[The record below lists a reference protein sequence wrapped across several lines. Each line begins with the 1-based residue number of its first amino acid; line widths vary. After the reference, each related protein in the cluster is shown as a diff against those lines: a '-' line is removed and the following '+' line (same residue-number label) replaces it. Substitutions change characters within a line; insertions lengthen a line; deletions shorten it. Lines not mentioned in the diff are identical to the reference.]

1 MPGDF
6 CRKTRVMAFFLLAKT
21 VTMVRADLRPA
32 QGLTLFRNHR
42 LFPFALAMVLAFQ
55 PLVAAYGAAPAL
67 AQEAVSV
74 RDDVVESVSAQIADA
89 EKQLGAVEG
98 LVEERKNDDAALVD
112 IKVKADE
119 LIRQLLKI
127 SVELRPRF
135 NDVKTRLAQL
145 GEKPAEGEP
154 EEAPAVTEERN
165 RLNAARLE
173 INTLT
178 GRAEDLSIRASN
190 LSDTITDLRRQLFTE
205 RLFEHTEISGD
216 VIDDAINVFSAELSD
231 FNRTVSSWFS
241 FIWKFKRVPL
251 GTAVML
257 SLAMALVLLAAEY
270 RLFGSLIRRD
280 PAESNPAY
288 MSRFSVA
295 FWSTILPALA
305 LGAFLVASFFF
316 LDTFNVLRP
325 DIAPIAAA
333 LFGFAGLVF
342 FVAML
347 ARAVLAPKAPSWRLV
362 RLSNKGARDL
372 NFAVLSMAVVNGSD
386 YVLGAVS
393 ETLSSPVVLTVM
405 KSFISSVVV
414 GLIVFVVSFLR
425 PVLSES
431 GDPVERGRPW
441 PKMVAVLFRVIGIG
455 LILLSAIGYVGLSRF
470 LATQIVLTGAVV
482 ATMYIGI
489 LSGKAISAPNQF
501 GETRVGKFLQR
512 RFNLK
517 PVGLDQAGI
526 AAGLAIYVFAL
537 SIGIPLILISWGFQ
551 PRDLEIWLINI
562 FTEINI
568 GTIRISIFGILGGIL
583 LFSLGLVATRWL
595 QKWLDGN
602 VMARS
607 QVDAGVRNS
616 VKTGV
621 GYLGT
626 GIAGLI
632 GISAAGIDLSS
643 LALVAGALSL
653 GIGFG
658 LQNIVSNFVSGLI
671 LLVERPFKVGDWVA
685 TGTTEGFVRRISVR
699 ATEIETF
706 QRQSII
712 VPNSELINAPVG
724 NWTHRNKLGRIEI
737 PVSVS
742 YESDPRQVMD
752 LLMEIALA
760 HPGLLR
766 NPEPV
771 VLFNGFGASSLD
783 FELRGF
789 IGDVLGALPIRNELR
804 VTILERFRSKG
815 ILMPYPHQ
823 EVHLHL
829 DEHARRLFGG
839 RASVRKQET
848 RTDLRDPPDD
858 DKILP

>member
-1 MPGDF
+1 
-6 CRKTRVMAFFLLAKT
+6 MAFFLLAKT
-21 VTMVRADLRPA
+21 VTMVRADLPVF
-32 QGLTLFRNHR
+32 QGPTLISIRR
-42 LFPFALAMVLAFQ
+42 LFPFALSMVLAFQ
-55 PLVAAYGAAPAL
+55 PLVADFSVLSAK
-67 AQEAVSV
+67 AQEAVPA
-74 RDDVVESVSAQIADA
+74 RDDVVERVSAQIADA
-89 EKQLGAVEG
+89 EKQLGVVEG
-98 LVEERKNDDAALVD
+98 QVEQRKNDDAALVD

-135 NDVKTRLAQL
+135 NDVKARLAQL
-145 GEKPAEGEP
+145 GEKPAEGES

-165 RLNAARLE
+165 RLNATRLE

-190 LSDTITDLRRQLFTE
+190 LSDSITDLRRQLFTE

-280 PAESNPAY
+280 PTESDPAY

-305 LGAFLVASFFF
+305 LGAFLVGSFFF

-342 FVAML
+342 FVSML
-347 ARAVLAPKAPSWRLV
+347 ARAVLAPTAPSWRLV
-362 RLSNKGARDL
+362 RLSNRGARDL
-372 NFAVLSMAVVNGSD
+372 NFAVLSMAVVNGFD

-405 KSFISSVVV
+405 KSFISSVIV

-431 GDPVERGRPW
+431 GDPMERGRPW
-441 PKMVAVLFRVIGIG
+441 PKTIAVLFRLIGFG

-501 GETRVGKFLQR
+501 GETRVGRFLQR

-607 QVDAGVRNS
+607 HVDAGVRNS

-742 YESDPRQVMD
+742 YDSDPRQVMD

-771 VLFNGFGASSLD
+771 VMFNGFGASSLD

-829 DEHARRLFGG
+829 DEKDRGMFTGRTDARRPAP
-839 RASVRKQET
+839 RA
-848 RTDLRDPPDD
+848 DLRDAPDD

>member
-1 MPGDF
+1 MP
-6 CRKTRVMAFFLLAKT
+6 VQLIPAFFLLAKT
-21 VTMVRADLRPA
+21 VTMVRAESTSA
-32 QGLTLFRNHR
+32 QGPNLSRIHR
-42 LFPFALAMVLAFQ
+42 LFPVVIAMVLALQ
-55 PLVAAYGAAPAL
+55 PLVGAPGLTPAAAQGSAPA
-67 AQEAVSV
+67 S
-74 RDDVVESVSAQIADA
+74 DKIVERTLERISEA
-89 EKQLGAVEG
+89 EKQIETLQSQVEAH
-98 LVEERKNDDAALVD
+98 NSDDAALAD
-112 IKVKADE
+112 IKIKSDE
-119 LIRQLLKI
+119 IIRQLLKI

-135 NDVKTRLAQL
+135 NDVKARLAQL

-154 EEAPAVTEERN
+154 EEALAVTEERI
-165 RLNAARLE
+165 RLNATRLA

-190 LSDTITDLRRQLFTE
+190 LSDSITDRRRELFTE

-216 VIDDAINVFSAELSD
+216 VVDDALNAFSAEFND
-231 FNRTVSSWFS
+231 FQRTVSSWFS
-241 FIWKFKRVPL
+241 FIWKYKRVPL
-251 GTAVML
+251 GTAVTL
-257 SLAMALVLLAAEY
+257 SLAMALVLLAGEY

-280 PAESNPAY
+280 PAESKPAY

-305 LGAFLVASFFF
+305 LAAFLVSSFFF

-362 RLSNKGARDL
+362 RLSDKGARDL

-386 YVLGAVS
+386 YVLGAIS

-405 KSFISSVVV
+405 KSFLSSVVV

-425 PVLSES
+425 PMVGES
-431 GDPVERGRPW
+431 GDPSERGRAW
-441 PKMVAVLFRVIGIG
+441 PKAVALPLRIIGIG

-470 LATQIVLTGAVV
+470 LATQMVLTGAVV

-501 GETRVGKFLQR
+501 GETRVGRYLQQ
-512 RFNLK
+512 RFALK

-526 AAGLAIYVFAL
+526 VAGLLIYVFAL
-537 SIGIPLILISWGFQ
+537 SIGLPLILISWGFQ
-551 PRDLEIWLINI
+551 PRDLQIWLVNI

-568 GTIRISIFGILGGIL
+568 GSIRISIFGILGGVL
-583 LFSLGLVATRWL
+583 LFALGLVATRWL

-616 VKTGV
+616 IKTGV

-626 GIAGLI
+626 GLAGLI

-671 LLVERPFKVGDWVA
+671 LLAERPFKVGDWVA

-742 YESDPRQVMD
+742 YDADPRRVMD
-752 LLMEIALA
+752 LLMEIALS

-789 IGDVLGALPIRNELR
+789 IGDVLGGLPIKNEIR
-804 VTILERFRSKG
+804 VTILERFRAEK
-815 ILMPYPHQ
+815 IQMPYPHQ

-829 DEHARRLFGG
+829 DEEDRRIFAGRGKGRPGG
-839 RASVRKQET
+839 PG
-848 RTDLRDPPDD
+848 DLREPPDD

>member
-1 MPGDF
+1 MS
-6 CRKTRVMAFFLLAKT
+6 RI
-21 VTMVRADLRPA
+21 
-32 QGLTLFRNHR
+32 HR
-42 LFPFALAMVLAFQ
+42 LSLVVIAIVLALQ
-55 PLVAAYGAAPAL
+55 PLGGADGVTPAVAQEIAPA
-67 AQEAVSV
+67 
-74 RDDVVESVSAQIADA
+74 RDKIVGHALEQISEA
-89 EKQLGAVEG
+89 EKQIEALQSQVEAH
-98 LVEERKNDDAALVD
+98 KSDDAALVD

-119 LIRQLLKI
+119 IIRQLLRI

-135 NDVKTRLAQL
+135 NDVKARLAQL

-154 EEAPAVTEERN
+154 AEAPAVTEERT

-190 LSDTITDLRRQLFTE
+190 LSDSITDLRRELFTD

-216 VIDDAINVFSAELSD
+216 VVDDALNAFSAEFND
-231 FNRTVSSWFS
+231 FQRTVSSWFS
-241 FIWKFKRVPL
+241 FIWKYKRVPL
-251 GTAVML
+251 GTAVTL
-257 SLAMALVLLAAEY
+257 SLAMALVLLAGEY

-280 PAESNPAY
+280 PTVSKPAY

-305 LGAFLVASFFF
+305 LVAFLVSSFFF

-362 RLSNKGARDL
+362 RLSDKGARDL

-386 YVLGAVS
+386 YVLGAIS

-405 KSFISSVVV
+405 KSFLSSVVV
-414 GLIVFVVSFLR
+414 GLIVVVVSFLR
-425 PVLSES
+425 PMVAQS
-431 GDPVERGRPW
+431 GDPSERGRAW
-441 PKMVAVLFRVIGIG
+441 PKAVALPLRIIGIG

-470 LATQIVLTGAVV
+470 LATQMVLTGAVV

-501 GETRVGKFLQR
+501 GETRVGRYLQQ
-512 RFNLK
+512 RFALK

-526 AAGLAIYVFAL
+526 AAGLLIYVFAL
-537 SIGIPLILISWGFQ
+537 SIGLPLILISWGFQ
-551 PRDLEIWLINI
+551 PRDLQIWLVNI

-568 GTIRISIFGILGGIL
+568 GSIRISIFGILGGVL
-583 LFSLGLVATRWL
+583 LFALGLVATRWL

-616 VKTGV
+616 IKTGV

-626 GIAGLI
+626 GLAGLI

-671 LLVERPFKVGDWVA
+671 LLAERPFKVGDWVA

-742 YESDPRQVMD
+742 YEADPRRVMD

-771 VLFNGFGASSLD
+771 VMFNGFGASSLD

-789 IGDVLGALPIRNELR
+789 IGDVLGGLPIKNELR
-804 VTILERFRSKG
+804 VTILERFRAEK
-815 ILMPYPHQ
+815 IQMPYPHQ

-829 DEHARRLFGG
+829 DEADRRIFAG
-839 RASVRKQET
+839 RGKGRPGEAG
-848 RTDLRDPPDD
+848 DLREPPDD

>member
-1 MPGDF
+1 
-6 CRKTRVMAFFLLAKT
+6 MAFFLLAKT
-21 VTMVRADLRPA
+21 ATMVRADLRPL
-32 QGLTLFRNHR
+32 QGPTLFRNRR
-42 LFPFALAMVLAFQ
+42 LFPFALVMVLAFQ
-55 PLVAAYGAAPAL
+55 PLVAACCALPAF
-67 AQEAVSV
+67 AQEVVPA
-74 RDDVVESVSAQIADA
+74 RDDVVESVSAQIAEA
-89 EKQLGAVEG
+89 EKALGVVEG
-98 LVEERKNDDAALVD
+98 QVEERKNDDAALVD

-135 NDVKTRLAQL
+135 NDVKARLAQL

-165 RLNAARLE
+165 RLNATRLE

-216 VIDDAINVFSAELSD
+216 VLDDAINVFSSELSD

-280 PAESNPAY
+280 PAESNPSY

-316 LDTFNVLRP
+316 LDTFNLLRP

-405 KSFISSVVV
+405 KSFISSVIV
-414 GLIVFVVSFLR
+414 GLIVFIVSFLR
-425 PVLSES
+425 PVLSDS
-431 GDPVERGRPW
+431 GDPAERGRPW
-441 PKMVAVLFRVIGIG
+441 PKTIAISFRVIGIG

-501 GETRVGKFLQR
+501 GETRVGRFLQR

-526 AAGLAIYVFAL
+526 VAGLAIYVFAL

-742 YESDPRQVMD
+742 YDSDPRQVMD

-829 DEHARRLFGG
+829 DEKDRRLFSG
-839 RASVRKQET
+839 RTDARKPGP

>member
-1 MPGDF
+1 MS
-6 CRKTRVMAFFLLAKT
+6 RI
-21 VTMVRADLRPA
+21 
-32 QGLTLFRNHR
+32 HR
-42 LFPFALAMVLAFQ
+42 LSLIVIAMVLALQ
-55 PLVAAYGAAPAL
+55 SLGGADGVTPAVAQEIAPA
-67 AQEAVSV
+67 
-74 RDDVVESVSAQIADA
+74 RDKIVGHALEQISEA
-89 EKQLGAVEG
+89 EKQIEALQSQVEAN
-98 LVEERKNDDAALVD
+98 KSDDAALVD

-119 LIRQLLKI
+119 IIRQLLKI

-135 NDVKTRLAQL
+135 NDVKARLAQL

-154 EEAPAVTEERN
+154 AEAPAVTEERT

-190 LSDTITDLRRQLFTE
+190 LSDSITDLRRELFTD

-216 VIDDAINVFSAELSD
+216 VVDDALNAFSAEFND
-231 FNRTVSSWFS
+231 FQRTVSSWFS
-241 FIWKFKRVPL
+241 FIWKYKRVPL
-251 GTAVML
+251 GTAVTL
-257 SLAMALVLLAAEY
+257 SLAMALVLLAGEY

-280 PAESNPAY
+280 PTVSKPAY

-305 LGAFLVASFFF
+305 LAAFLVSSFFF

-362 RLSNKGARDL
+362 RLSDKGARDL

-386 YVLGAVS
+386 YVLGAIS

-405 KSFISSVVV
+405 KSFLSSVVV
-414 GLIVFVVSFLR
+414 GLIVVVVSFLR
-425 PVLSES
+425 PMVAQS
-431 GDPVERGRPW
+431 GDPSERGRAW
-441 PKMVAVLFRVIGIG
+441 PKAVALPLRIIGIG

-470 LATQIVLTGAVV
+470 LATQMVLTGAVV

-501 GETRVGKFLQR
+501 GETRVGRYLQQ
-512 RFNLK
+512 RFALK

-526 AAGLAIYVFAL
+526 AAGLLIYVFAL
-537 SIGIPLILISWGFQ
+537 SIGLPLILISWGFQ
-551 PRDLEIWLINI
+551 PRDLQIWLVNI

-568 GTIRISIFGILGGIL
+568 GSIRISIFGILGGVL
-583 LFSLGLVATRWL
+583 LFALGLVATRWL

-616 VKTGV
+616 IKTGV

-626 GIAGLI
+626 GLAGLI

-671 LLVERPFKVGDWVA
+671 LLAERPFKVGDWVA

-742 YESDPRQVMD
+742 YEADPRRVMD

-771 VLFNGFGASSLD
+771 VMFNGFGASSLD

-789 IGDVLGALPIRNELR
+789 IGDVLGGLPIKNELR
-804 VTILERFRSKG
+804 VTILERFRAEK
-815 ILMPYPHQ
+815 IQMPYPHQ

-829 DEHARRLFGG
+829 DEADRRIFAG
-839 RASVRKQET
+839 RGKGRPGET
-848 RTDLRDPPDD
+848 GDLREPPDD

>member
-1 MPGDF
+1 LS
-6 CRKTRVMAFFLLAKT
+6 RI
-21 VTMVRADLRPA
+21 
-32 QGLTLFRNHR
+32 HR
-42 LFPFALAMVLAFQ
+42 LSLIVIAMVLALQ
-55 PLVAAYGAAPAL
+55 PLGGADGVTPAVAQEIAPA
-67 AQEAVSV
+67 
-74 RDDVVESVSAQIADA
+74 RDKIVGHALEQISEA
-89 EKQLGAVEG
+89 EKQIEALQSQVEAN
-98 LVEERKNDDAALVD
+98 KSDDAALVD

-119 LIRQLLKI
+119 IIRQLLKI

-135 NDVKTRLAQL
+135 NDVKARLAQL

-154 EEAPAVTEERN
+154 AEAPAVTEERT

-190 LSDTITDLRRQLFTE
+190 LSDSITDLRRELFTD

-216 VIDDAINVFSAELSD
+216 VVDDALNAFSAEFND
-231 FNRTVSSWFS
+231 FQRTVSSWFS
-241 FIWKFKRVPL
+241 FIWKYKRVPL
-251 GTAVML
+251 GTAVTL
-257 SLAMALVLLAAEY
+257 SLAMALVLLAGEY

-280 PAESNPAY
+280 PTVSKPAY

-305 LGAFLVASFFF
+305 LAAFLVSSFFF

-362 RLSNKGARDL
+362 RLSDKGARDL

-386 YVLGAVS
+386 YVLGAIS

-405 KSFISSVVV
+405 KSFLSSVVV
-414 GLIVFVVSFLR
+414 GLIVVVVSFLR
-425 PVLSES
+425 PMVAQS
-431 GDPVERGRPW
+431 GDPSERGRAW
-441 PKMVAVLFRVIGIG
+441 PKAVALPLRIIGIG

-470 LATQIVLTGAVV
+470 LATQMVLTGAVV

-501 GETRVGKFLQR
+501 GETRVGRYLQQ
-512 RFNLK
+512 RFALK

-526 AAGLAIYVFAL
+526 AAGLLIYVFAL
-537 SIGIPLILISWGFQ
+537 SIGLPLILISWGFQ
-551 PRDLEIWLINI
+551 PRDLQIWLVNI

-568 GTIRISIFGILGGIL
+568 GSIRISIFGILGGVL
-583 LFSLGLVATRWL
+583 LFALGLVATRWL

-616 VKTGV
+616 IKTGV

-626 GIAGLI
+626 GLAGLI

-671 LLVERPFKVGDWVA
+671 LLAERPFKVGDWVA

-742 YESDPRQVMD
+742 YEADPRRVMD

-771 VLFNGFGASSLD
+771 VMFNGFGASSLD

-789 IGDVLGALPIRNELR
+789 IGDVLGGLPIKNELR
-804 VTILERFRSKG
+804 VTILERFRAEK
-815 ILMPYPHQ
+815 IQMPYPHQ

-829 DEHARRLFGG
+829 DEADRRIFAG
-839 RASVRKQET
+839 RGKGRPGET
-848 RTDLRDPPDD
+848 GDLREPPDD

>member
-1 MPGDF
+1 MS
-6 CRKTRVMAFFLLAKT
+6 RI
-21 VTMVRADLRPA
+21 
-32 QGLTLFRNHR
+32 HR
-42 LFPFALAMVLAFQ
+42 LYLVVIAMVLALQ
-55 PLVAAYGAAPAL
+55 PLGGADGVTPAVAQESAPA
-67 AQEAVSV
+67 
-74 RDDVVESVSAQIADA
+74 RDKIVGHALEQISEA
-89 EKQLGAVEG
+89 EKQIEALQSQVEAH
-98 LVEERKNDDAALVD
+98 KSDDAALVD

-119 LIRQLLKI
+119 IIRQLLKI

-135 NDVKTRLAQL
+135 NDVKARLAQL

-154 EEAPAVTEERN
+154 AEAPAVTEERT

-190 LSDTITDLRRQLFTE
+190 LSDSITDLRRELFTD

-216 VIDDAINVFSAELSD
+216 VVDDALNAFSAEFND
-231 FNRTVSSWFS
+231 FQRTVSSWFS
-241 FIWKFKRVPL
+241 FIWKYKRVPL
-251 GTAVML
+251 GTAVTL
-257 SLAMALVLLAAEY
+257 SLAMALVLLAGEY

-280 PAESNPAY
+280 PTVSKPAY

-305 LGAFLVASFFF
+305 LAAFLVSSFFF

-362 RLSNKGARDL
+362 RLSDKGARDL

-386 YVLGAVS
+386 YVLGAIS

-405 KSFISSVVV
+405 KSFLSSVVV
-414 GLIVFVVSFLR
+414 GLIVLVVSFLR
-425 PVLSES
+425 PMVAPS
-431 GDPVERGRPW
+431 GDPSERGRAW
-441 PKMVAVLFRVIGIG
+441 PKAVALPLRIIGIG

-470 LATQIVLTGAVV
+470 LATQMVLTGAVV

-501 GETRVGKFLQR
+501 GETRVGRYLQQ
-512 RFNLK
+512 RFALK

-526 AAGLAIYVFAL
+526 AAGLLIYVFAL
-537 SIGIPLILISWGFQ
+537 SIGLPLILISWGFQ
-551 PRDLEIWLINI
+551 PRDLQIWLVNI

-568 GTIRISIFGILGGIL
+568 GSIRISIFGILGGVL
-583 LFSLGLVATRWL
+583 LFALGLVATRWL

-616 VKTGV
+616 IKTGV

-626 GIAGLI
+626 GLAGLI

-671 LLVERPFKVGDWVA
+671 LLAERPFKVGDWVA

-742 YESDPRQVMD
+742 YEADPRRVME

-771 VLFNGFGASSLD
+771 VMFNGFGASSLD

-789 IGDVLGALPIRNELR
+789 IGDVLGGLPIKNELR
-804 VTILERFRSKG
+804 VTILERFRAEK
-815 ILMPYPHQ
+815 IQMPYPHQ

-829 DEHARRLFGG
+829 DEADRRIFAGRGKG
-839 RASVRKQET
+839 RAGEAG
-848 RTDLRDPPDD
+848 DLREPPDD

>member
-1 MPGDF
+1 MS
-6 CRKTRVMAFFLLAKT
+6 RI
-21 VTMVRADLRPA
+21 
-32 QGLTLFRNHR
+32 HR
-42 LFPFALAMVLAFQ
+42 LSLIVIAMVLALQ
-55 PLVAAYGAAPAL
+55 PLGGADGVTPAVAQEIAPA
-67 AQEAVSV
+67 
-74 RDDVVESVSAQIADA
+74 RDKIVGHALEQISEA
-89 EKQLGAVEG
+89 EKQIEALQSQVEAN
-98 LVEERKNDDAALVD
+98 KSDDAALVD
-112 IKVKADE
+112 IKVNADE
-119 LIRQLLKI
+119 IIRQLLKI

-135 NDVKTRLAQL
+135 NDVKARLAQL

-154 EEAPAVTEERN
+154 AEAPAVTEERT

-190 LSDTITDLRRQLFTE
+190 LSDSITDLRRELFTD

-216 VIDDAINVFSAELSD
+216 VVDDALNAFSAEFND
-231 FNRTVSSWFS
+231 FQRTVSSWFS
-241 FIWKFKRVPL
+241 FIWKYKRVPL
-251 GTAVML
+251 GTAVTL
-257 SLAMALVLLAAEY
+257 SLAMALVLLAGEY

-280 PAESNPAY
+280 PTVSKPAY

-305 LGAFLVASFFF
+305 LAAFLVSSFFF

-362 RLSNKGARDL
+362 RLSDKGARDL

-386 YVLGAVS
+386 YVLGAIS

-405 KSFISSVVV
+405 KSFLSSVVV
-414 GLIVFVVSFLR
+414 GLIVVVVSFLR
-425 PVLSES
+425 PMVAQS
-431 GDPVERGRPW
+431 GDPSERGRAW
-441 PKMVAVLFRVIGIG
+441 PKAVALPLRIIGIG

-470 LATQIVLTGAVV
+470 LATQMVLTGAVV

-501 GETRVGKFLQR
+501 GETRVGRYLQQ
-512 RFNLK
+512 RFALK

-526 AAGLAIYVFAL
+526 AAGLLIYVFAL
-537 SIGIPLILISWGFQ
+537 SIGLPLILISWGFQ
-551 PRDLEIWLINI
+551 PRDLQIWLVNI

-568 GTIRISIFGILGGIL
+568 GSIRISIFGILGGVL
-583 LFSLGLVATRWL
+583 LFALGLVATRWL

-616 VKTGV
+616 IKTGV

-626 GIAGLI
+626 GLAGLI

-671 LLVERPFKVGDWVA
+671 LLAERPFKVGDWVA

-742 YESDPRQVMD
+742 YEADPRRVMD

-771 VLFNGFGASSLD
+771 VMFNGFGASSLD

-789 IGDVLGALPIRNELR
+789 IGDVLGGLPIKNELR
-804 VTILERFRSKG
+804 VTILERFRAEK
-815 ILMPYPHQ
+815 IQMPYPHQ

-829 DEHARRLFGG
+829 DEADRRIFAG
-839 RASVRKQET
+839 RGKGRPGET
-848 RTDLRDPPDD
+848 GDLREPPDD

>member
-1 MPGDF
+1 MS
-6 CRKTRVMAFFLLAKT
+6 RI
-21 VTMVRADLRPA
+21 
-32 QGLTLFRNHR
+32 HR
-42 LFPFALAMVLAFQ
+42 LSLVVLAIVLALQ
-55 PLVAAYGAAPAL
+55 PLGGAYGVTPAVAQESAPA
-67 AQEAVSV
+67 
-74 RDDVVESVSAQIADA
+74 RDKIVEHALEQISEA
-89 EKQLGAVEG
+89 EKQLEALQSQVEAH
-98 LVEERKNDDAALVD
+98 RSDDAALID

-119 LIRQLLKI
+119 IIRQLLKI

-135 NDVKTRLAQL
+135 NDVKARLAQL

-154 EEAPAVTEERN
+154 AEAPAVTEERT
-165 RLNAARLE
+165 RLNAVRLE

-190 LSDTITDLRRQLFTE
+190 LSDDITDLRRELFTD

-216 VIDDAINVFSAELSD
+216 VVDDALNAFSTEFND
-231 FNRTVSSWFS
+231 FQRTVSSWFS
-241 FIWKFKRVPL
+241 FIWKYKRVPL
-251 GTAVML
+251 GTAVTL
-257 SLAMALVLLAAEY
+257 SLAMALVLLAGEY

-280 PAESNPAY
+280 PTVSKPAY

-305 LGAFLVASFFF
+305 LAAFLVSSFFF

-362 RLSNKGARDL
+362 RLSDKGARDL

-386 YVLGAVS
+386 YVLGAIS

-405 KSFISSVVV
+405 KSFLSSVVV
-414 GLIVFVVSFLR
+414 GLIVLVVSFLR
-425 PVLSES
+425 PMVAQS
-431 GDPVERGRPW
+431 GDPAERGRAW
-441 PKMVAVLFRVIGIG
+441 PKAVALPLRIIGIG

-501 GETRVGKFLQR
+501 GETRVGRYLQQ
-512 RFNLK
+512 RFALK

-526 AAGLAIYVFAL
+526 AAGLLIYVFAL
-537 SIGIPLILISWGFQ
+537 SIGLPLILISWGFQ
-551 PRDLEIWLINI
+551 PRDLQIWLVNI

-568 GTIRISIFGILGGIL
+568 GSIRISIFGILGGVL
-583 LFSLGLVATRWL
+583 LFALGLVATRWL

-616 VKTGV
+616 IKTGV

-626 GIAGLI
+626 GLAGLI

-671 LLVERPFKVGDWVA
+671 LLAERPFKVGDWVA

-742 YESDPRQVMD
+742 YEADPRRVME

-771 VLFNGFGASSLD
+771 VMFNGFGASSLD

-789 IGDVLGALPIRNELR
+789 IGDVLGGLPIKNELR
-804 VTILERFRSKG
+804 VTILERFRAEG
-815 ILMPYPHQ
+815 IQMPYPHQ

-829 DEHARRLFGG
+829 DEADRRIFAG
-839 RASVRKQET
+839 RGKGHPAEAG
-848 RTDLRDPPDD
+848 DLREPPDD

>member
-1 MPGDF
+1 
-6 CRKTRVMAFFLLAKT
+6 MAFFLLAKT
-21 VTMVRADLRPA
+21 ATMVRADLRPL
-32 QGLTLFRNHR
+32 QGPTLFRNRR
-42 LFPFALAMVLAFQ
+42 LFPFALVMVLAFQ
-55 PLVAAYGAAPAL
+55 PLVAAYCAVPGFAQDVVPA
-67 AQEAVSV
+67 
-74 RDDVVESVSAQIADA
+74 RDDVIESVSAQIAEA
-89 EKQLGAVEG
+89 EKQLGVVEG
-98 LVEERKNDDAALVD
+98 QVEERKSDDAALVD

-119 LIRQLLKI
+119 LIRLLLKI

-135 NDVKTRLAQL
+135 NDVKARLAQL

-154 EEAPAVTEERN
+154 EEAPSVTEERN

-216 VIDDAINVFSAELSD
+216 VVDDAINAFSAEFSD
-231 FNRTVSSWFS
+231 FQRTVSSWFS
-241 FIWKFKRVPL
+241 FIWKYKRVPL
-251 GTAVML
+251 GTAVTL
-257 SLAMALVLLAAEY
+257 SLAMALVLLVSEY

-280 PAESNPAY
+280 PAESDPAY

-305 LGAFLVASFFF
+305 LAAFLVASFFF

-333 LFGFAGLVF
+333 LFGFGGLVF

-362 RLSNKGARDL
+362 KLSDKGARDL

-405 KSFISSVVV
+405 KSFLSSVVV

-425 PVLSES
+425 PMLAQS
-431 GDPVERGRPW
+431 GDPSERGRSW
-441 PKMVAVLFRVIGIG
+441 PKAVAVPLRIIGIG
-455 LILLSAIGYVGLSRF
+455 LIVLSAIGYVGLSRF
-470 LATQIVLTGAVV
+470 LATQMVLTGAVV

-489 LSGKAISAPNQF
+489 LSGKAISAANQF
-501 GETRVGKFLQR
+501 GETRVGRYLGQR
-512 RFNLK
+512 FSLK
-517 PVGLDQAGI
+517 PVALDQAGI
-526 AAGLAIYVFAL
+526 VAGLLIYVFAL

-551 PRDLEIWLINI
+551 PRDLELWLINI
-562 FTEINI
+562 FTEINV

-583 LFSLGLVATRWL
+583 LFTLGLVATRWL

-829 DEHARRLFGG
+829 DEEARRVFGG
-839 RASVRKQET
+839 RARARNQET
-848 RTDLRDPPDD
+848 RTDLRDLPDD

>member
-1 MPGDF
+1 
-6 CRKTRVMAFFLLAKT
+6 MAFFLLAKT
-21 VTMVRADLRPA
+21 ATMVRADLRPL
-32 QGLTLFRNHR
+32 QGPTLFRNRR
-42 LFPFALAMVLAFQ
+42 LFPFALVMVLAFQ
-55 PLVAAYGAAPAL
+55 PLVAAYCALPAF
-67 AQEAVSV
+67 AQEVVPA
-74 RDDVVESVSAQIADA
+74 RDDVIESVSAQIAEA
-89 EKQLGAVEG
+89 EKQLGVVEG
-98 LVEERKNDDAALVD
+98 QVEERKSDDAALVD

-135 NDVKTRLAQL
+135 NDVKARLAQL

-154 EEAPAVTEERN
+154 EEAPSVTEERN

-216 VIDDAINVFSAELSD
+216 VVDDAINAFSAEFSD
-231 FNRTVSSWFS
+231 FQRTVSSWFS
-241 FIWKFKRVPL
+241 FIWKYKRVPL
-251 GTAVML
+251 GTAVTL
-257 SLAMALVLLAAEY
+257 SLAMALVLLVSEY

-280 PAESNPAY
+280 PAESNPSY

-305 LGAFLVASFFF
+305 LAAFLVASFFF

-333 LFGFAGLVF
+333 LFGFGGLVF

-362 RLSNKGARDL
+362 KLSDKGARDL

-405 KSFISSVVV
+405 KSFLSSVVV

-425 PVLSES
+425 PMLAQS
-431 GDPVERGRPW
+431 GDPSERGRPW
-441 PKMVAVLFRVIGIG
+441 PKAAAVPLRIIGIG
-455 LILLSAIGYVGLSRF
+455 LIVLSAIGYVGLSRF
-470 LATQIVLTGAVV
+470 LATQMVLTGAVV

-489 LSGKAISAPNQF
+489 LSGKAISAANQF
-501 GETRVGKFLQR
+501 GETRVGRYLGQR
-512 RFNLK
+512 FSLK
-517 PVGLDQAGI
+517 PVALDQAGI
-526 AAGLAIYVFAL
+526 VAGLLIYVFAL

-551 PRDLEIWLINI
+551 PRDLELWLINI
-562 FTEINI
+562 FTEINV

-583 LFSLGLVATRWL
+583 LFTLGLVATRWL

-829 DEHARRLFGG
+829 DEEARRAFGG
-839 RASVRKQET
+839 RAGVRQPET
-848 RTDLRDPPDD
+848 RTDLRDLPDD

>member
-1 MPGDF
+1 MS
-6 CRKTRVMAFFLLAKT
+6 RI
-21 VTMVRADLRPA
+21 
-32 QGLTLFRNHR
+32 HR
-42 LFPFALAMVLAFQ
+42 LSLIVIAMVLALQ
-55 PLVAAYGAAPAL
+55 PLGGADGVTPAVAQEIAPA
-67 AQEAVSV
+67 
-74 RDDVVESVSAQIADA
+74 RDKIVGHALEQISEA
-89 EKQLGAVEG
+89 EKQIEALQSQVEAN
-98 LVEERKNDDAALVD
+98 KSDDAALVD

-119 LIRQLLKI
+119 IIRQLLKI

-135 NDVKTRLAQL
+135 NDVKARLAQL

-154 EEAPAVTEERN
+154 AEAPAVTEERT

-190 LSDTITDLRRQLFTE
+190 LSDSITDLRRELFTD

-216 VIDDAINVFSAELSD
+216 VVDDALNAFSAEFND
-231 FNRTVSSWFS
+231 FQRTVSSWFS
-241 FIWKFKRVPL
+241 FIWKYKRVPL
-251 GTAVML
+251 GTAVTL
-257 SLAMALVLLAAEY
+257 SLAMALVLLAGEY

-280 PAESNPAY
+280 PTVSKPAY

-305 LGAFLVASFFF
+305 LAAFLVSSFFF

-362 RLSNKGARDL
+362 RLSDKGARDL

-386 YVLGAVS
+386 YVLGAIS

-405 KSFISSVVV
+405 KSFLSSVVV
-414 GLIVFVVSFLR
+414 GLIVVVVSFLR
-425 PVLSES
+425 PMVAQS
-431 GDPVERGRPW
+431 GDPSERGRAW
-441 PKMVAVLFRVIGIG
+441 PKAVALPLRIIGIG

-470 LATQIVLTGAVV
+470 LATQMVLTGAVV

-501 GETRVGKFLQR
+501 GETRVGRYLQQ
-512 RFNLK
+512 RFALK

-526 AAGLAIYVFAL
+526 AAGLLIYVFAL

-551 PRDLEIWLINI
+551 PRDLQIWLINI

-568 GTIRISIFGILGGIL
+568 GSIRISIFGILGGVL
-583 LFSLGLVATRWL
+583 LFALGLVATRWL

-616 VKTGV
+616 IKTGV

-626 GIAGLI
+626 GLAGLI

-671 LLVERPFKVGDWVA
+671 LLAERPFKVGDWVA

-742 YESDPRQVMD
+742 YEADPRRVMD

-771 VLFNGFGASSLD
+771 VMFNGFGASSLD

-789 IGDVLGALPIRNELR
+789 IGDVLGGLPIKNELR
-804 VTILERFRSKG
+804 VTILERFRAEK
-815 ILMPYPHQ
+815 IQMPYPHQ

-829 DEHARRLFGG
+829 DEADRRIFAG
-839 RASVRKQET
+839 RGKGRPGET
-848 RTDLRDPPDD
+848 GDLREPPDD

>member
-1 MPGDF
+1 
-6 CRKTRVMAFFLLAKT
+6 MAFFLLAKT
-21 VTMVRADLRPA
+21 ATMVRADLRPL
-32 QGLTLFRNHR
+32 QGPTLFRNRR
-42 LFPFALAMVLAFQ
+42 LFPFALVMVLAFQ
-55 PLVAAYGAAPAL
+55 PLVATCCALPAF
-67 AQEAVSV
+67 AQEVVPA
-74 RDDVVESVSAQIADA
+74 RDDVIESVSAQIAEA
-89 EKQLGAVEG
+89 EKQLGVVEG
-98 LVEERKNDDAALVD
+98 QVEERKSDDAALVD

-135 NDVKTRLAQL
+135 NDVKARLAQL

-154 EEAPAVTEERN
+154 EEAPSVTEERN

-216 VIDDAINVFSAELSD
+216 VVDDAINAFSAEFSD
-231 FNRTVSSWFS
+231 FQRTVSSWFS
-241 FIWKFKRVPL
+241 FIWKYKRVPL
-251 GTAVML
+251 GTAVTL
-257 SLAMALVLLAAEY
+257 SLAMALVLLVSEY

-280 PAESNPAY
+280 PAESNPSY

-305 LGAFLVASFFF
+305 LAAFLVASFFF

-333 LFGFAGLVF
+333 LFGFGGLVF

-362 RLSNKGARDL
+362 KLSDKGARDL

-405 KSFISSVVV
+405 KSFLSSVVV

-425 PVLSES
+425 PMLAQS
-431 GDPVERGRPW
+431 GDPSERGRPW
-441 PKMVAVLFRVIGIG
+441 PKAAAVPLRIIGIG
-455 LILLSAIGYVGLSRF
+455 LIVLSAIGYVGLSRF
-470 LATQIVLTGAVV
+470 LATQMVLTGAVV

-489 LSGKAISAPNQF
+489 LSGKAISAANQF
-501 GETRVGKFLQR
+501 GETRVGRYLGQR
-512 RFNLK
+512 FSLK
-517 PVGLDQAGI
+517 PVALDQAGI
-526 AAGLAIYVFAL
+526 VAGLLIYVFAL

-551 PRDLEIWLINI
+551 PRDLELWLINI
-562 FTEINI
+562 FTEINV

-583 LFSLGLVATRWL
+583 LFTLGLVATRWL

-789 IGDVLGALPIRNELR
+789 VGDVLGALPIRNELR
-804 VTILERFRSKG
+804 VTILERFRSQR

-829 DEHARRLFGG
+829 DEEARRVFGG
-839 RASVRKQET
+839 RARARNQET
-848 RTDLRDPPDD
+848 RTDLRDLPDD

>member
-1 MPGDF
+1 
-6 CRKTRVMAFFLLAKT
+6 
-21 VTMVRADLRPA
+21 
-32 QGLTLFRNHR
+32 
-42 LFPFALAMVLAFQ
+42 MVLALQ
-55 PLVAAYGAAPAL
+55 PLGGAHGVSPAVAQDIAPAH
-67 AQEAVSV
+67 
-74 RDDVVESVSAQIADA
+74 DKIVERSLEHISDA
-89 EKQLGAVEG
+89 EKQIEALQAQVEA
-98 LVEERKNDDAALVD
+98 RKSDDAALTE

-119 LIRQLLKI
+119 IIRQLLKI

-135 NDVKTRLAQL
+135 NDVKARLAQL

-154 EEAPAVTEERN
+154 AEAPAVTEERT
-165 RLNAARLE
+165 RLNAVRLE

-190 LSDTITDLRRQLFTE
+190 LSDDITDLRRELFTE

-216 VIDDAINVFSAELSD
+216 VVDDALNAFSAEFND
-231 FNRTVSSWFS
+231 FQRTVSSWFS
-241 FIWKFKRVPL
+241 FIWKYKRVPL
-251 GTAVML
+251 GTAVTL
-257 SLAMALVLLAAEY
+257 SLAMALILLAGEY

-280 PAESNPAY
+280 RTVSKPAY

-305 LGAFLVASFFF
+305 LAAFLVSSFFF

-362 RLSNKGARDL
+362 RLSDKGARDL

-386 YVLGAVS
+386 YVLGAIS

-405 KSFISSVVV
+405 KSFLSSVVV

-425 PVLSES
+425 PMVGES
-431 GDPVERGRPW
+431 GDPSERGRAW
-441 PKMVAVLFRVIGIG
+441 PKAVALPLRIIGIG

-470 LATQIVLTGAVV
+470 LATQMVLTGAVV

-501 GETRVGKFLQR
+501 GETRVGRYLQK
-512 RFNLK
+512 RFALK

-526 AAGLAIYVFAL
+526 AAGLLIYVFAL
-537 SIGIPLILISWGFQ
+537 SIGLPLILISWGFQ
-551 PRDLEIWLINI
+551 PRDLQIWLVSI
-562 FTEINI
+562 FTEINV
-568 GTIRISIFGILGGIL
+568 GSIRISIFGILGGVL
-583 LFSLGLVATRWL
+583 LFALGLVATRWL

-616 VKTGV
+616 IKTGV

-626 GIAGLI
+626 GLAGLI

-671 LLVERPFKVGDWVA
+671 LLAERPFKVGDWVA

-742 YESDPRQVMD
+742 YEADPRRVME

-771 VLFNGFGASSLD
+771 VMFNGFGASSLD

-789 IGDVLGALPIRNELR
+789 IGDVLGGLPIKNELR
-804 VTILERFRSKG
+804 VTILERFRAER
-815 ILMPYPHQ
+815 IRMPYPHQ

-829 DEHARRLFGG
+829 DEADRRIFAGRGKGARGG
-839 RASVRKQET
+839 QG
-848 RTDLRDPPDD
+848 DLREPPDD

>member
-1 MPGDF
+1 MF
-6 CRKTRVMAFFLLAKT
+6 RTRRFFSCAI
-21 VTMVRADLRPA
+21 
-32 QGLTLFRNHR
+32 
-42 LFPFALAMVLAFQ
+42 AMVLAFQ
-55 PLVAAYGAAPAL
+55 PLVVAVGATPL
-67 AQEAVSV
+67 SAQETPPARS
-74 RDDVVESVSAQIADA
+74 DVVERARSLIAEA
-89 EKQLGAVEG
+89 EKELESLLA
-98 LVEERKNDDAALVD
+98 LVEARKSDDAALVD

-119 LIRQLLKI
+119 LIRHMLKI

-135 NDVKTRLAQL
+135 NDVKARLAQL
-145 GEKPAEGEP
+145 GDPPAEGMP
-154 EEAPAVTEERN
+154 EETFEVTEERN
-165 RLNAARLE
+165 RLNAIRLE

-178 GRAEDLSIRASN
+178 GHAEDLSIRASDF
-190 LSDTITDLRRQLFTE
+190 SDTITDLRRALFTE

-216 VIDDAINVFSAELSD
+216 VIDDAINVFSSEFND
-231 FNRTVSSWFS
+231 FKRTVSSWYS
-241 FIWKFKRVPL
+241 FIWKYKRVPL

-257 SLAMALVLLAAEY
+257 SLILALVLIAAEY
-270 RLFGSLIRRD
+270 RLFGKLIRRD
-280 PAESNPAY
+280 PAQSKPAY

-305 LGAFLVASFFF
+305 LGAFLVTSFFF

-333 LFGFAGLVF
+333 LFAFAGLVF

-372 NFAVLSMAVVNGSD
+372 NFAVLSMAVVNGFD

-405 KSFISSVVV
+405 KSFVSSVVV
-414 GLIVFVVSFLR
+414 GLIILVVSFLR
-425 PVLSES
+425 PVVGES
-431 GDPVERGRPW
+431 GDPSERGRPW
-441 PKMVAVLFRVIGIG
+441 PRMIAVLFRVIGIG
-455 LILLSAIGYVGLSRF
+455 LIMLSAIGYVGLSRF
-470 LATQIVLTGAVV
+470 LATQIVVTGAVV

-501 GETRVGKFLQR
+501 GETRVGRHLQQ
-512 RFNLK
+512 RFDLK
-517 PVGLDQAGI
+517 PVALDQAGI
-526 AAGLAIYVFAL
+526 AAGLLIYLFAL
-537 SIGIPLILISWGFQ
+537 SVGLPIILISWGFQ
-551 PRDLEIWLINI
+551 PRDLEIWLVNI

-583 LFSLGLVATRWL
+583 LFSLGLIATHWL

-616 VKTGV
+616 IKTGV

-671 LLVERPFKVGDWVA
+671 LLAERPFKVGDWVS

-737 PVSVS
+737 SVSVA
-742 YESDPRQVMD
+742 YDSDARRVME

-789 IGDVLGALPIRNELR
+789 IGDVLAGLPVRNELR
-804 VTILERFRSKG
+804 VTILERFRSEG
-815 ILMPYPHQ
+815 IQMPYPHR
-823 EVHLHL
+823 EVYLHL
-829 DEHARRLFGG
+829 DEEDRRILDGRGKERPASPGG
-839 RASVRKQET
+839 
-848 RTDLRDPPDD
+848 LRVPPDD
-858 DKILP
+858 DKITP

>member
-1 MPGDF
+1 MS
-6 CRKTRVMAFFLLAKT
+6 RI
-21 VTMVRADLRPA
+21 
-32 QGLTLFRNHR
+32 HR
-42 LFPFALAMVLAFQ
+42 LSLIVIAMVLALQ
-55 PLVAAYGAAPAL
+55 PLGGADGVTPAVAQEIAPA
-67 AQEAVSV
+67 
-74 RDDVVESVSAQIADA
+74 RDKIVGHALEQISEA
-89 EKQLGAVEG
+89 EKQIEALQSQVEAN
-98 LVEERKNDDAALVD
+98 KSDDAALVD

-119 LIRQLLKI
+119 IIRQLLKI

-135 NDVKTRLAQL
+135 NDVKARLAQL

-154 EEAPAVTEERN
+154 AEAPAVTEERT

-190 LSDTITDLRRQLFTE
+190 LSDSITDLRRELFTD

-216 VIDDAINVFSAELSD
+216 VVDDALNAFSAEFND
-231 FNRTVSSWFS
+231 FQRTVSSWFS
-241 FIWKFKRVPL
+241 FIWKYKRVPL
-251 GTAVML
+251 GTAVTL
-257 SLAMALVLLAAEY
+257 SLAMALVLLAGEY

-280 PAESNPAY
+280 PTVSKPAY

-305 LGAFLVASFFF
+305 LAAFLVSSFFF

-362 RLSNKGARDL
+362 RLSDKGARDL

-386 YVLGAVS
+386 YVLGAIS

-405 KSFISSVVV
+405 KSFLSSVVV
-414 GLIVFVVSFLR
+414 GLIVVVVSFLR
-425 PVLSES
+425 PMVAQS
-431 GDPVERGRPW
+431 GDPSERGRAW
-441 PKMVAVLFRVIGIG
+441 PKAVALPLRIIGIG

-470 LATQIVLTGAVV
+470 LATQMVLTGAVV

-501 GETRVGKFLQR
+501 GETRVGRYLQQ
-512 RFNLK
+512 RFALK

-526 AAGLAIYVFAL
+526 AAGLLIYMFAL
-537 SIGIPLILISWGFQ
+537 SIGLPLILISWGFQ
-551 PRDLEIWLINI
+551 PRDLQIWLVNI

-568 GTIRISIFGILGGIL
+568 GSIRISIFGILGGVL
-583 LFSLGLVATRWL
+583 LFALGLVATRWL

-616 VKTGV
+616 IKTGV

-626 GIAGLI
+626 GLAGLI

-671 LLVERPFKVGDWVA
+671 LLAERPFKVGDWVA

-742 YESDPRQVMD
+742 YEADPRRVMD

-771 VLFNGFGASSLD
+771 VMFNGFGASSLD

-789 IGDVLGALPIRNELR
+789 IGDVLGGLPIKNELR
-804 VTILERFRSKG
+804 VTILERFRAEK
-815 ILMPYPHQ
+815 IQMPYPHQ

-829 DEHARRLFGG
+829 DEADRRIFAG
-839 RASVRKQET
+839 RGKGRPGET
-848 RTDLRDPPDD
+848 GDLREPPDD

>member
-1 MPGDF
+1 
-6 CRKTRVMAFFLLAKT
+6 
-21 VTMVRADLRPA
+21 
-32 QGLTLFRNHR
+32 
-42 LFPFALAMVLAFQ
+42 MVLALQ
-55 PLVAAYGAAPAL
+55 PLGGADGVTPAVAQESAPA
-67 AQEAVSV
+67 
-74 RDDVVESVSAQIADA
+74 RDKIVGHALEQISEA
-89 EKQLGAVEG
+89 EKQIEALQSQVEAH
-98 LVEERKNDDAALVD
+98 KSDDAALVD

-119 LIRQLLKI
+119 IIRQLLKI

-135 NDVKTRLAQL
+135 NDVKARLAQL

-154 EEAPAVTEERN
+154 AEAPAVTEERT

-190 LSDTITDLRRQLFTE
+190 LSDSITDLRRELFTD

-216 VIDDAINVFSAELSD
+216 VVDDALNAFSAEFND
-231 FNRTVSSWFS
+231 FQRTVSSWFS
-241 FIWKFKRVPL
+241 FIWKYKRVPL
-251 GTAVML
+251 GTAVTL
-257 SLAMALVLLAAEY
+257 SLAMALVLLAGEY

-280 PAESNPAY
+280 PTVSKPAY

-305 LGAFLVASFFF
+305 LAAFLVSSFFF

-362 RLSNKGARDL
+362 RLSDKGARDL

-386 YVLGAVS
+386 YVLGAIS

-405 KSFISSVVV
+405 KSFLSSVVV
-414 GLIVFVVSFLR
+414 GLIVLVVSFLR
-425 PVLSES
+425 PMVAPS
-431 GDPVERGRPW
+431 GDPSERGRAW
-441 PKMVAVLFRVIGIG
+441 PKAVALPLRIIGIG

-470 LATQIVLTGAVV
+470 LATQMVLTGAVV

-501 GETRVGKFLQR
+501 GETRVGRYLQQ
-512 RFNLK
+512 RFALK

-526 AAGLAIYVFAL
+526 AAGLLIYVFAL
-537 SIGIPLILISWGFQ
+537 SIGLPLILISWGFQ
-551 PRDLEIWLINI
+551 PRDLQIWLVNI

-568 GTIRISIFGILGGIL
+568 GSIRISIFGILGGVL
-583 LFSLGLVATRWL
+583 LFALGLVATRWL

-616 VKTGV
+616 IKTGV

-626 GIAGLI
+626 GLAGLI

-671 LLVERPFKVGDWVA
+671 LLAERPFKVGDWVA

-742 YESDPRQVMD
+742 YEADPRRVME

-771 VLFNGFGASSLD
+771 VMFNGFGASSLD

-789 IGDVLGALPIRNELR
+789 IGDVLGGLPIKNELR
-804 VTILERFRSKG
+804 VTILERFRAEK
-815 ILMPYPHQ
+815 IQMPYPHQ

-829 DEHARRLFGG
+829 DEADRRIFAGRGKG
-839 RASVRKQET
+839 RAGEAG
-848 RTDLRDPPDD
+848 DLREPPDD

>member
-1 MPGDF
+1 MS
-6 CRKTRVMAFFLLAKT
+6 RNR
-21 VTMVRADLRPA
+21 
-32 QGLTLFRNHR
+32 LFR
-42 LFPFALAMVLAFQ
+42 FALLVALAVQPVLAVWV
-55 PLVAAYGAAPAL
+55 PAY
-67 AQEAVSV
+67 AQEPVVV
-74 RDDVVESVSAQIADA
+74 RDEVVERVTTQMADA
-89 EKQLGAVEG
+89 EKQLGTIETQVEAKKG
-98 LVEERKNDDAALVD
+98 DDGALVD
-112 IKVKADE
+112 LKVKTDE

-127 SVELRPRF
+127 SVDLRPRL
-135 NDVKTRLAQL
+135 NDVTARLSQL
-145 GEKPAEGEP
+145 GEKPAEGEA
-154 EEAPAVTEERN
+154 EEAPAVAEERN
-165 RLNAARLE
+165 RLNATRLE

-190 LSDTITDLRRQLFTE
+190 LSDKITDLRRQLFTE
-205 RLFEHTEISGD
+205 RLFEHTEISGAVVD
-216 VIDDAINVFSAELSD
+216 EAIDVFSTELSD

-257 SLAMALVLLAAEY
+257 SLVMALVLLVAEY

-280 PAESNPAY
+280 PTERDPAY

-325 DIAPIAAA
+325 DIAPIGAA

-362 RLSNKGARDL
+362 RLSNTGARDL
-372 NFAVLSMAVVNGSD
+372 NFAVLSMAVVNGFD
-386 YVLGAVS
+386 YVLGAISV
-393 ETLSSPVVLTVM
+393 TLSSPVVLTVM
-405 KSFISSVVV
+405 KSFVSSVIV
-414 GLIVFVVSFLR
+414 GLIVFIVSFLR
-425 PVLSES
+425 PVLAES
-431 GDPVERGRPW
+431 GDPAARGRPW
-441 PKMVAVLFRVIGIG
+441 PKTLAVSFRLIGIA

-470 LATQIVLTGAVV
+470 LATQIVVTGAVL

-501 GETRVGKFLQR
+501 GETRVGRFLQQ
-512 RFNLK
+512 RFELR
-517 PVGLDQAGI
+517 PVALDQAGI
-526 AAGLAIYVFAL
+526 AAGLAIYLFAIAVGL
-537 SIGIPLILISWGFQ
+537 PLILISWGFQ
-551 PRDLEIWLINI
+551 PRDLEIWLINV

-583 LFSLGLVATRWL
+583 LFALGLMATRWL

-626 GIAGLI
+626 AIAGLI

-724 NWTHRNKLGRIEI
+724 NWTHRNRLGRIEI

-742 YESDPRQVMD
+742 YDSDPRQVMD
-752 LLMEIALA
+752 LLMDIALA

-771 VLFNGFGASSLD
+771 VMFNGFGQSSLD

-789 IGDVLGALPIRNELR
+789 VGDVLGALPVKNELR
-804 VTILERFRSKG
+804 VTILERFRAEG
-815 ILMPYPHQ
+815 IMMPYPHQ

-829 DEHARRLFGG
+829 DEQDRQALAGRRT
-839 RASVRKQET
+839 S
-848 RTDLRDPPDD
+848 RTKNSQADLRVPPDD

>member
-1 MPGDF
+1 ML
-6 CRKTRVMAFFLLAKT
+6 RTRRFFASIVLSLLAFSPA
-21 VTMVRADLRPA
+21 VTGGVTAFA
-32 QGLTLFRNHR
+32 Q
-42 LFPFALAMVLAFQ
+42 
-55 PLVAAYGAAPAL
+55 
-67 AQEAVSV
+67 AQEVAPP
-74 RDDVVESVSAQIADA
+74 RDEVVEKASQDIADA
-89 EKQLGAVEG
+89 QKRFEQLQKGVED
-98 LVEERKNDDAALVD
+98 RKSDDAALID
-112 IKVKADE
+112 IKVKTDQ
-119 LIRQLLKI
+119 LIRDLLKI
-127 SVELRPRF
+127 SVDLRPRF
-135 NDVKTRLAQL
+135 NDVKTRLSQL
-145 GEKPAEGEP
+145 GEKPAEGQP
-154 EEAPAVTEERN
+154 EEAPAIAEERA
-165 RLNAARLE
+165 RLNATRLE

-178 GRAEDLSIRASN
+178 GQAEDLSIRASD
-190 LSDTITDLRRQLFTE
+190 LSDDITGLRRQLFTE
-205 RLFEHTEISGD
+205 QLFEHTEISGD
-216 VIDDAINVFSAELSD
+216 VIDDAFDSLSAEVEK
-231 FNRTVSSWFS
+231 FQRTLGSWFS

-257 SLAMALVLLAAEY
+257 SLAMALVLLYAEY

-280 PAESNPAY
+280 PANRDPAY

-305 LGAFLVASFFF
+305 LGAFLITSFFF

-325 DIAPIAAA
+325 DIAPIASA

-342 FVAML
+342 FVSML

-372 NFAVLSMAVVNGSD
+372 NFAVMTMAVVNGLD

-405 KSFISSVVV
+405 KSFVSSVVV
-414 GLIVFVVSFLR
+414 GLTIFVVSFLH
-425 PVLSES
+425 PVLSAG
-431 GDPVERGRPW
+431 GDPTERGKAW
-441 PKMVAVLFRVIGIG
+441 PKAFAILLRLTGVG
-455 LILLSAIGYVGLSRF
+455 LILLSAIGYVGLARF
-470 LATQIVLTGAVV
+470 LATQIILTGAVV

-489 LSGKAISAPNQF
+489 LSGKAISAPNRF
-501 GETRVGKFLQR
+501 GETLVGKLLEK
-512 RFNLK
+512 RFNLT
-517 PVGLDQAGI
+517 PVALDQSGM
-526 AAGLAIYVFAL
+526 AAGLFIYAFAL
-537 SIGIPLILISWGFQ
+537 VIGIPLILISWGFQ
-551 PRDLEIWLINI
+551 PRDLELWLINI

-568 GTIRISIFGILGGIL
+568 GSIRISIFGILGGIL
-583 LFSLGLVATRWL
+583 LFSLGLVVTRWF

-616 VKTGV
+616 VKTGI

-671 LLVERPFKVGDWVA
+671 LLAERPFKVGDWVA

-724 NWTHRNKLGRIEI
+724 NWTHRNKLGRIEV

-742 YESDPRQVMD
+742 YDSDPRRVME

-771 VLFNGFGASSLD
+771 VMFNGFGVSSLD

-789 IGDVLGALPIRNELR
+789 IGDVLGGLPVKNDLR
-804 VTILERFRSKG
+804 VTILERFRSEG
-815 ILMPYPHQ
+815 IQMPYPHQ

-829 DEHARRLFGG
+829 DEDARRIFGG
-839 RASVRKQET
+839 KDAERG
-848 RTDLRDPPDD
+848 RTHKADLRDEPDD

>member
-1 MPGDF
+1 MS
-6 CRKTRVMAFFLLAKT
+6 RI
-21 VTMVRADLRPA
+21 
-32 QGLTLFRNHR
+32 HR
-42 LFPFALAMVLAFQ
+42 LLLIVIATVLALQ
-55 PLVAAYGAAPAL
+55 PLVGGLGVSPAV
-67 AQEAVSV
+67 AQENATA
-74 RDDVVESVSAQIADA
+74 REKIVEHALEQISEA
-89 EKQLGAVEG
+89 EKQIDALQSQMEAH
-98 LVEERKNDDAALVD
+98 KSDDAALID

-119 LIRQLLKI
+119 IIRQLLKI

-135 NDVKTRLAQL
+135 NDVKSRLAQL

-154 EEAPAVTEERN
+154 AEALAVTEERT
-165 RLNAARLE
+165 RLNAVRME

-190 LSDTITDLRRQLFTE
+190 LSDDITDLRRELFTD

-216 VIDDAINVFSAELSD
+216 VVDDALNAFSAEFND
-231 FNRTVSSWFS
+231 FRRTVSSWFS
-241 FIWKFKRVPL
+241 FIWKYKRVPL
-251 GTAVML
+251 GTAVAL
-257 SLAMALVLLAAEY
+257 SLAMALVLLAGEY

-280 PAESNPAY
+280 PAISKPAY

-305 LGAFLVASFFF
+305 LAAFLVSSFFF

-362 RLSNKGARDL
+362 RLSDKGARDL

-386 YVLGAVS
+386 YVLGAIS

-405 KSFISSVVV
+405 KSFLSSVVV
-414 GLIVFVVSFLR
+414 GLIVVVVSFRR
-425 PVLSES
+425 PMVAQS
-431 GDPVERGRPW
+431 GDPSERGRAW
-441 PKMVAVLFRVIGIG
+441 PKAVALPLRVIGIG

-470 LATQIVLTGAVV
+470 LATQMVLTGAVM

-501 GETRVGKFLQR
+501 GETRVGRYLQQ
-512 RFNLK
+512 RFALK

-526 AAGLAIYVFAL
+526 AAGLLIYVFAL
-537 SIGIPLILISWGFQ
+537 SIGLPLILVSWGFQ
-551 PRDLEIWLINI
+551 PRDLQIWLVNI

-568 GTIRISIFGILGGIL
+568 GSIRISIFGILGGVL

-616 VKTGV
+616 IKTGV

-626 GIAGLI
+626 GVAGLI

-671 LLVERPFKVGDWVA
+671 LLAERPFKVGDWVA

-742 YESDPRQVMD
+742 YDADPRRVME
-752 LLMEIALA
+752 LLMEIALS

-771 VLFNGFGASSLD
+771 VMFNGFGASSLD

-789 IGDVLGALPIRNELR
+789 IGDVLGGLPIKNELR
-804 VTILERFRSKG
+804 VTILERFRAEK
-815 ILMPYPHQ
+815 IQMPYPHQ

-829 DEHARRLFGG
+829 DDEDRRNFAARGKG
-839 RASVRKQET
+839 RPEQAG
-848 RTDLRDPPDD
+848 DLREPRDV

>member
-1 MPGDF
+1 MS
-6 CRKTRVMAFFLLAKT
+6 RI
-21 VTMVRADLRPA
+21 
-32 QGLTLFRNHR
+32 HR
-42 LFPFALAMVLAFQ
+42 LSLIVIAMVLALQ
-55 PLVAAYGAAPAL
+55 PLGGADGVTPAVAQEIAPA
-67 AQEAVSV
+67 
-74 RDDVVESVSAQIADA
+74 RDKIVGHALEQISEA
-89 EKQLGAVEG
+89 EKQIEALQSQVEAN
-98 LVEERKNDDAALVD
+98 KSDDAALVD

-119 LIRQLLKI
+119 IIRQLLKI

-135 NDVKTRLAQL
+135 NDVKARLAQL

-154 EEAPAVTEERN
+154 AEAPAVTEERT

-190 LSDTITDLRRQLFTE
+190 LSDSITDLRRELFTD

-216 VIDDAINVFSAELSD
+216 VVDDALNAFSAEFND
-231 FNRTVSSWFS
+231 FQRTVSSWFS
-241 FIWKFKRVPL
+241 FIWKYKRVPL
-251 GTAVML
+251 GTAVTL
-257 SLAMALVLLAAEY
+257 SLAMALVLLAGEY

-280 PAESNPAY
+280 PTVSKPAY

-305 LGAFLVASFFF
+305 LAAFLVSSFFF

-362 RLSNKGARDL
+362 RLSDKGARDL

-386 YVLGAVS
+386 YVLGAIS

-405 KSFISSVVV
+405 KSFLSSVVV
-414 GLIVFVVSFLR
+414 GLIVVVVSFLR
-425 PVLSES
+425 PMVAQS
-431 GDPVERGRPW
+431 GDPSERGRAW
-441 PKMVAVLFRVIGIG
+441 PKAVALPLRIIGIG

-470 LATQIVLTGAVV
+470 LATQMVLTGAVV

-501 GETRVGKFLQR
+501 GETRVGRYLQQ
-512 RFNLK
+512 RFALK

-526 AAGLAIYVFAL
+526 AAGLLIYVFAL
-537 SIGIPLILISWGFQ
+537 SIGLPLILISWGFQ
-551 PRDLEIWLINI
+551 PRDLQIWLVNI

-568 GTIRISIFGILGGIL
+568 GSIRISIFGILGGVL
-583 LFSLGLVATRWL
+583 LFALGLVATRWL

-616 VKTGV
+616 IKTGV

-626 GIAGLI
+626 GLAGLI

-671 LLVERPFKVGDWVA
+671 LLAERPFKVGDWVA

-742 YESDPRQVMD
+742 YEADPRRVMD

-771 VLFNGFGASSLD
+771 VMFNGFGASSLD

-789 IGDVLGALPIRNELR
+789 IGDVLGGLPIKNELR
-804 VTILERFRSKG
+804 VTILERFRAEK
-815 ILMPYPHQ
+815 IQMPYPHQ

-829 DEHARRLFGG
+829 DEADRRIFAG
-839 RASVRKQET
+839 RGKGRPGET
-848 RTDLRDPPDD
+848 GDLREPPDD

>member
-1 MPGDF
+1 MS
-6 CRKTRVMAFFLLAKT
+6 RI
-21 VTMVRADLRPA
+21 
-32 QGLTLFRNHR
+32 HR
-42 LFPFALAMVLAFQ
+42 LSLVVIAMVLALQ
-55 PLVAAYGAAPAL
+55 PLGGADGVTPAVAQESAPA
-67 AQEAVSV
+67 
-74 RDDVVESVSAQIADA
+74 RDKIVGHALEQISEA
-89 EKQLGAVEG
+89 EKQIEALQSQVEAH
-98 LVEERKNDDAALVD
+98 KSDDAALVD

-119 LIRQLLKI
+119 IIRQLLKI

-135 NDVKTRLAQL
+135 NDVKARLAQL

-154 EEAPAVTEERN
+154 AEAPAVTEERT

-190 LSDTITDLRRQLFTE
+190 LSDSITDLRRELFTD

-216 VIDDAINVFSAELSD
+216 VVDDALNAFSAEFND
-231 FNRTVSSWFS
+231 FQRTVSSWFS
-241 FIWKFKRVPL
+241 FIWKYKRVPL
-251 GTAVML
+251 GTAVTL
-257 SLAMALVLLAAEY
+257 SLAMALVLLAGEY

-280 PAESNPAY
+280 PTVSKPAY

-305 LGAFLVASFFF
+305 LAAFLVSSFFF

-362 RLSNKGARDL
+362 RLSDKGARDL

-386 YVLGAVS
+386 YVLGAIS

-405 KSFISSVVV
+405 KSFLSSVVV
-414 GLIVFVVSFLR
+414 GLIVLVVSFLR
-425 PVLSES
+425 PMVAPS
-431 GDPVERGRPW
+431 GDPSERGRAW
-441 PKMVAVLFRVIGIG
+441 PKAVALPLRIIGIG

-470 LATQIVLTGAVV
+470 LATQMVLTGAVV

-501 GETRVGKFLQR
+501 GETRVGRYLQQ
-512 RFNLK
+512 RFALK

-526 AAGLAIYVFAL
+526 AAGLLIYVFAL
-537 SIGIPLILISWGFQ
+537 SIGLPLILISWGFQ
-551 PRDLEIWLINI
+551 PRDLQIWLVNI

-568 GTIRISIFGILGGIL
+568 GSIRISIFGILGGVL
-583 LFSLGLVATRWL
+583 LFALGLVATRWL

-616 VKTGV
+616 IKTGV

-626 GIAGLI
+626 GLAGLI

-671 LLVERPFKVGDWVA
+671 LLAERPFKVGDWVA

-742 YESDPRQVMD
+742 YEADPRRVME

-771 VLFNGFGASSLD
+771 VMFNGFGASSLD

-789 IGDVLGALPIRNELR
+789 IGDVLGGLPIKNELR
-804 VTILERFRSKG
+804 VTILERFRAEK
-815 ILMPYPHQ
+815 IQMPYPHQ

-829 DEHARRLFGG
+829 DEADRRIFAGRGKG
-839 RASVRKQET
+839 RAGEAG
-848 RTDLRDPPDD
+848 DLREPPDD

>member
-1 MPGDF
+1 M
-6 CRKTRVMAFFLLAKT
+6 
-21 VTMVRADLRPA
+21 
-32 QGLTLFRNHR
+32 FRNHR

>member
-1 MPGDF
+1 
-6 CRKTRVMAFFLLAKT
+6 
-21 VTMVRADLRPA
+21 MVRADLPEF
-32 QGLTLFRNHR
+32 QGPTLFSIRR
-42 LFPFALAMVLAFQ
+42 LLPFALAVVLAFQ
-55 PLVAAYGAAPAL
+55 PVVADYSVIPAR
-67 AQEAVSV
+67 AQETVSA
-74 RDDVVESVSAQIADA
+74 RDDVVERVSAEIAEA
-89 EKQLGAVEG
+89 EKQLGVVEG
-98 LVEERKNDDAALVD
+98 QVEQRKNDDAALVD

-135 NDVKTRLAQL
+135 NDVKARLAQL

-154 EEAPAVTEERN
+154 EEALAVTEERN
-165 RLNAARLE
+165 RLNATRLE

-178 GRAEDLSIRASN
+178 GRAEDLSIRASD
-190 LSDTITDLRRQLFTE
+190 LSDSITDLRRQLFTE

-216 VIDDAINVFSAELSD
+216 VIDDAINVFSAEFND

-280 PAESNPAY
+280 AAETNPAY

-305 LGAFLVASFFF
+305 LGAFLIGSFFF

-347 ARAVLAPKAPSWRLV
+347 ARAVLAPTAPSWRLV

-372 NFAVLSMAVVNGSD
+372 NFAVLSMAVVNGFD

-405 KSFISSVVV
+405 KSFISSVIV

-431 GDPVERGRPW
+431 GDPMERGRPW
-441 PKMVAVLFRVIGIG
+441 PKTIAVLFRLIGFG

-501 GETRVGKFLQR
+501 GETRVGRFLQR

-568 GTIRISIFGILGGIL
+568 GTIRISIFGIMGGIL

-607 QVDAGVRNS
+607 HVDAGVRNS

-658 LQNIVSNFVSGLI
+658 LQNVVSNFVSGLI

-742 YESDPRQVMD
+742 YDSDPRVVME

-771 VLFNGFGASSLD
+771 VMFNGFGASSLD

-829 DEHARRLFGG
+829 DDTDRRMFGG
-839 RASVRKQET
+839 RADARRSAPQA
-848 RTDLRDPPDD
+848 DLRDPPDD

>member
-1 MPGDF
+1 MLRHRLIRLVFLAVLAAQP
-6 CRKTRVMAFFLLAKT
+6 LLA
-21 VTMVRADLRPA
+21 VSS
-32 QGLTLFRNHR
+32 
-42 LFPFALAMVLAFQ
+42 
-55 PLVAAYGAAPAL
+55 AAPAW
-67 AQEAVSV
+67 AQDPAVV
-74 RDDVVESVSAQIADA
+74 RDEVVDRVTDEIANA
-89 EKQLGAVEG
+89 EKQLGN
-98 LVEERKNDDAALVD
+98 VEEQVEARKGDDGALVD
-112 IKVKADE
+112 LKVKADD

-127 SVELRPRF
+127 SVELRPRL
-135 NDVKTRLAQL
+135 NDVTARLAQL
-145 GEKPAEGEP
+145 GDKPAEGEA
-154 EEAPAVTEERN
+154 EEAPAVAEERN
-165 RLNAARLE
+165 RLNATRLE

-190 LSDTITDLRRQLFTE
+190 LSDKITDLRRQLFTE

-216 VIDDAINVFSAELSD
+216 VIDDAINVFSSELAD

-257 SLAMALVLLAAEY
+257 SLGMALVLLAAEY

-305 LGAFLVASFFF
+305 LGAFLGASFLF

-325 DIAPIAAA
+325 DIAPIAVA

-342 FVAML
+342 FVSML
-347 ARAVLAPKAPSWRLV
+347 ARAVLAPRAPSWRLV

-372 NFAVLSMAVVNGSD
+372 NFAVLSMAVVNGFD
-386 YVLGAVS
+386 YVLGAIS

-405 KSFISSVVV
+405 KSFVSSVVV
-414 GLIVFVVSFLR
+414 GLIIFVVSFLR
-425 PVLSES
+425 PVLAES
-431 GDPVERGRPW
+431 GDPAERGRPW
-441 PKMVAVLFRVIGIG
+441 PKTLAVSFRLIGIA

-470 LATQIVLTGAVV
+470 LATQIVVTGAVL

-501 GETRVGKFLQR
+501 GETRVGRFLQQ
-512 RFNLK
+512 RFQLK
-517 PVGLDQAGI
+517 PVALDQAGI
-526 AAGLAIYVFAL
+526 AAGLAIYLFAIAVGL
-537 SIGIPLILISWGFQ
+537 PLILISWGFQ
-551 PRDLEIWLINI
+551 PRDLEIWLVNV

-583 LFSLGLVATRWL
+583 LFALGLMATRWL

-724 NWTHRNKLGRIEI
+724 NWTHRNRLGRIEI

-742 YESDPRQVMD
+742 YDSDPRKVME
-752 LLMEIALA
+752 LLMDIALA

-771 VLFNGFGASSLD
+771 VMFNGFGLSSLD

-789 IGDVLGALPIRNELR
+789 VGDVLGALPVKNELR
-804 VTILERFRSKG
+804 VTILERFRAEG
-815 ILMPYPHQ
+815 IMMPYPHQ

-829 DEHARRLFGG
+829 DEQDRQIFAGRRGP
-839 RASVRKQET
+839 RREKSTV
-848 RTDLRDPPDD
+848 DLRVPPDD

>member
-1 MPGDF
+1 MS
-6 CRKTRVMAFFLLAKT
+6 RI
-21 VTMVRADLRPA
+21 
-32 QGLTLFRNHR
+32 HR
-42 LFPFALAMVLAFQ
+42 LSLVVIAMVLALQ
-55 PLVAAYGAAPAL
+55 PLGGADGVTPAVAQESAPA
-67 AQEAVSV
+67 
-74 RDDVVESVSAQIADA
+74 RDKIVGHALEQISEA
-89 EKQLGAVEG
+89 EKQIEALQSQVEAH
-98 LVEERKNDDAALVD
+98 KSDDAALVD

-119 LIRQLLKI
+119 IIRQLLKI

-135 NDVKTRLAQL
+135 NDVKARLAQL

-154 EEAPAVTEERN
+154 AEAPAVTEERT

-190 LSDTITDLRRQLFTE
+190 LSDSITDLRRELFTD

-216 VIDDAINVFSAELSD
+216 VVDDALNAFSAEFND
-231 FNRTVSSWFS
+231 FQRTVSSWFS
-241 FIWKFKRVPL
+241 FIWKYKRVPL
-251 GTAVML
+251 GTAVTL
-257 SLAMALVLLAAEY
+257 SLAMALVLLAGEY

-280 PAESNPAY
+280 PTVSNPAY

-305 LGAFLVASFFF
+305 LAAFLVSSFFF

-362 RLSNKGARDL
+362 RLSDKGARDL

-386 YVLGAVS
+386 YVLGAIS

-405 KSFISSVVV
+405 KSFLSSVVV
-414 GLIVFVVSFLR
+414 GLIVLVVSFLR
-425 PVLSES
+425 PMVAPS
-431 GDPVERGRPW
+431 GDPSERGRAW
-441 PKMVAVLFRVIGIG
+441 PKAVALPLRIIGIG

-470 LATQIVLTGAVV
+470 LATQMVLTGAVV

-501 GETRVGKFLQR
+501 GETRVGRYLQQ
-512 RFNLK
+512 RFALK

-526 AAGLAIYVFAL
+526 AAGLLIYVFAL
-537 SIGIPLILISWGFQ
+537 SIGLPLILISWGFQ
-551 PRDLEIWLINI
+551 PRDLQIWLVNI

-568 GTIRISIFGILGGIL
+568 GSIRISIFGILGGVL
-583 LFSLGLVATRWL
+583 LFALGLVATRWL

-616 VKTGV
+616 IKTGV

-626 GIAGLI
+626 GLAGLI

-671 LLVERPFKVGDWVA
+671 LLAERPFKVGDWVA

-742 YESDPRQVMD
+742 YEADPRRVME

-771 VLFNGFGASSLD
+771 VMFNGFGASSLD

-789 IGDVLGALPIRNELR
+789 IGDVLGGLPIKNELR
-804 VTILERFRSKG
+804 VTILERFRAEK
-815 ILMPYPHQ
+815 IQMPYPHQ

-829 DEHARRLFGG
+829 DEADRRIFAGRGKG
-839 RASVRKQET
+839 RAGEAG
-848 RTDLRDPPDD
+848 DLREPPDD

>member
-1 MPGDF
+1 
-6 CRKTRVMAFFLLAKT
+6 
-21 VTMVRADLRPA
+21 
-32 QGLTLFRNHR
+32 
-42 LFPFALAMVLAFQ
+42 MVLALQ
-55 PLVAAYGAAPAL
+55 PLGGADGVTPAVAQEIAPA
-67 AQEAVSV
+67 
-74 RDDVVESVSAQIADA
+74 RDKIVEHALEQISEA
-89 EKQLGAVEG
+89 EKQIEALQSQVEAH
-98 LVEERKNDDAALVD
+98 RSDDAALID

-119 LIRQLLKI
+119 TIRQLLKI

-135 NDVKTRLAQL
+135 NDVKARLAQL

-154 EEAPAVTEERN
+154 AEAPAVTEERT
-165 RLNAARLE
+165 RLNAVRLE

-190 LSDTITDLRRQLFTE
+190 LSDDITDLRRELFTD

-216 VIDDAINVFSAELSD
+216 VVDDALNAFSAEFND
-231 FNRTVSSWFS
+231 FQRTVSSWFS
-241 FIWKFKRVPL
+241 FIWKYKRVPL
-251 GTAVML
+251 GTAVTL
-257 SLAMALVLLAAEY
+257 SLAMALVLLAGEY

-280 PAESNPAY
+280 PTVSKPAY

-305 LGAFLVASFFF
+305 LAAFLVSSFFF

-362 RLSNKGARDL
+362 RLSDKGARDL

-386 YVLGAVS
+386 YVLGAIS

-405 KSFISSVVV
+405 KSFLSSVVV
-414 GLIVFVVSFLR
+414 GLIVLVVSFLR
-425 PVLSES
+425 PMVAPS
-431 GDPVERGRPW
+431 GDPSERGRAW
-441 PKMVAVLFRVIGIG
+441 PKAVALPLRIIGIG

-470 LATQIVLTGAVV
+470 LATQMVLTGAVV

-501 GETRVGKFLQR
+501 GETRVGRYLQQ
-512 RFNLK
+512 RFALK

-526 AAGLAIYVFAL
+526 AAGLLIYVFAL
-537 SIGIPLILISWGFQ
+537 SIGLPLILISWGFQ
-551 PRDLEIWLINI
+551 PRDLQIWLVNI

-568 GTIRISIFGILGGIL
+568 GSIRISIFGILGGVL
-583 LFSLGLVATRWL
+583 LFALGLVATRWL

-616 VKTGV
+616 IKTGV

-626 GIAGLI
+626 GLAGLI

-671 LLVERPFKVGDWVA
+671 LLAERPFKVGDWVA

-742 YESDPRQVMD
+742 YEADPRRVMD

-766 NPEPV
+766 NPEPAV
-771 VLFNGFGASSLD
+771 MFNGFGASSLD

-789 IGDVLGALPIRNELR
+789 IGDVLGGLPIKNELR
-804 VTILERFRSKG
+804 VTILERFRAEK
-815 ILMPYPHQ
+815 IQMPYPHQ

-829 DEHARRLFGG
+829 DEADRRIFAG
-839 RASVRKQET
+839 RGKGRPGET
-848 RTDLRDPPDD
+848 GDLREPPDD

>member
-1 MPGDF
+1 MS
-6 CRKTRVMAFFLLAKT
+6 RI
-21 VTMVRADLRPA
+21 
-32 QGLTLFRNHR
+32 HR
-42 LFPFALAMVLAFQ
+42 LSLVVIAMVLALQ
-55 PLVAAYGAAPAL
+55 PLGGADGVTPAVAQESAPA
-67 AQEAVSV
+67 
-74 RDDVVESVSAQIADA
+74 RDKIVGHALEQISEA
-89 EKQLGAVEG
+89 EKQIEALQSQVEAH
-98 LVEERKNDDAALVD
+98 KSDDAALVD

-119 LIRQLLKI
+119 IIRQLLKI

-135 NDVKTRLAQL
+135 NDVKARLAQL
-145 GEKPAEGEP
+145 GEKPVEGEP
-154 EEAPAVTEERN
+154 AEAPAVTEERT

-190 LSDTITDLRRQLFTE
+190 LSDSITDLRRELFTD

-216 VIDDAINVFSAELSD
+216 VVDDALNAFSAEFND
-231 FNRTVSSWFS
+231 FQRTVSSWFS
-241 FIWKFKRVPL
+241 FIWKYKRVPL
-251 GTAVML
+251 GTAVTL
-257 SLAMALVLLAAEY
+257 SLAMALVLLAGEY

-280 PAESNPAY
+280 PTVSKPAY

-305 LGAFLVASFFF
+305 LAAFLVSSFFF

-362 RLSNKGARDL
+362 RLSDKGARDL

-386 YVLGAVS
+386 YVLGAIS

-405 KSFISSVVV
+405 KSFLSSVVV
-414 GLIVFVVSFLR
+414 GLIVLVVSFLR
-425 PVLSES
+425 PMVAPS
-431 GDPVERGRPW
+431 GDPSERGRAW
-441 PKMVAVLFRVIGIG
+441 PKAVALPLRIIGIG

-470 LATQIVLTGAVV
+470 LATQMVLTGAVV

-501 GETRVGKFLQR
+501 GETRVGRYLQQ
-512 RFNLK
+512 RFALK

-526 AAGLAIYVFAL
+526 AAGLLIYVFAL
-537 SIGIPLILISWGFQ
+537 SIGLPLILISWGFQ
-551 PRDLEIWLINI
+551 PRDLQIWLVNI

-568 GTIRISIFGILGGIL
+568 GSIRISIFGILGGVL
-583 LFSLGLVATRWL
+583 LFALGLVATRWL

-616 VKTGV
+616 IKTGV

-626 GIAGLI
+626 GLAGLI

-671 LLVERPFKVGDWVA
+671 LLAERPFKVGDWVA

-742 YESDPRQVMD
+742 YEADPRRVME

-771 VLFNGFGASSLD
+771 VMFNGFGASSLD

-789 IGDVLGALPIRNELR
+789 IGDVLGGLPIKNELR
-804 VTILERFRSKG
+804 VTILERFRAEK
-815 ILMPYPHQ
+815 IQMPYPHQ

-829 DEHARRLFGG
+829 DEADRRIFAGRGKG
-839 RASVRKQET
+839 RAGEAG
-848 RTDLRDPPDD
+848 DLREPPDD

>member
-1 MPGDF
+1 
-6 CRKTRVMAFFLLAKT
+6 
-21 VTMVRADLRPA
+21 MVRAESRSA
-32 QGLTLFRNHR
+32 QGPNLSRIHR
-42 LFPFALAMVLAFQ
+42 LFLIVIATVLALQ
-55 PLVAAYGAAPAL
+55 PLVGDHGVTPAMAQEIAPASDKL
-67 AQEAVSV
+67 IE
-74 RDDVVESVSAQIADA
+74 RTLEQISEA
-89 EKQLGAVEG
+89 EKQIETLQSQVEA
-98 LVEERKNDDAALVD
+98 RQSDDAALAD

-119 LIRQLLKI
+119 IIRQLLKI

-135 NDVKTRLAQL
+135 NDVKARLAQL
-145 GEKPAEGEP
+145 GEKPVEGEP
-154 EEAPAVTEERN
+154 AEALAVTEERT

-190 LSDTITDLRRQLFTE
+190 LSDGITDLRRELFTD

-216 VIDDAINVFSAELSD
+216 VIDDALNAFSAEFND
-231 FNRTVSSWFS
+231 FRRTVSSWFS
-241 FIWKFKRVPL
+241 FIWKYKRVPL
-251 GTAVML
+251 GTAVTL
-257 SLAMALVLLAAEY
+257 SLAMALVLLAGEY

-280 PAESNPAY
+280 PAVSKPAY

-305 LGAFLVASFFF
+305 LAAFLVSSFFF

-362 RLSNKGARDL
+362 RLSDKGARDL

-386 YVLGAVS
+386 YVLGAIS

-405 KSFISSVVV
+405 KSFLSSVVV
-414 GLIVFVVSFLR
+414 GLIVLVVSFLR
-425 PVLSES
+425 PMVAQG
-431 GDPVERGRPW
+431 GDPSERGRAW
-441 PKMVAVLFRVIGIG
+441 PKAVALPLRIIGIG

-470 LATQIVLTGAVV
+470 LATQMVLTGAVV

-501 GETRVGKFLQR
+501 GETRVGRYLQQ
-512 RFNLK
+512 RFALK

-526 AAGLAIYVFAL
+526 AAGLLIYVFAL
-537 SIGIPLILISWGFQ
+537 SIGLPLILISWGFQ
-551 PRDLEIWLINI
+551 PRDLQIWLVNI

-568 GTIRISIFGILGGIL
+568 GSIRISIFGILGGVL
-583 LFSLGLVATRWL
+583 LFTLGLVATRWL

-616 VKTGV
+616 IKTGV

-626 GIAGLI
+626 GVAGLI

-671 LLVERPFKVGDWVA
+671 LLAERPFKVGDWVA
-685 TGTTEGFVRRISVR
+685 TGTTEGFV
-699 ATEIETF
+699 
-706 QRQSII
+706 
-712 VPNSELINAPVG
+712 
-724 NWTHRNKLGRIEI
+724 
-737 PVSVS
+737 
-742 YESDPRQVMD
+742 
-752 LLMEIALA
+752 
-760 HPGLLR
+760 
-766 NPEPV
+766 
-771 VLFNGFGASSLD
+771 
-783 FELRGF
+783 
-789 IGDVLGALPIRNELR
+789 
-804 VTILERFRSKG
+804 
-815 ILMPYPHQ
+815 
-823 EVHLHL
+823 
-829 DEHARRLFGG
+829 
-839 RASVRKQET
+839 
-848 RTDLRDPPDD
+848 
-858 DKILP
+858 

>member
-1 MPGDF
+1 MS
-6 CRKTRVMAFFLLAKT
+6 RNRLIRLALL
-21 VTMVRADLRPA
+21 V
-32 QGLTLFRNHR
+32 
-42 LFPFALAMVLAFQ
+42 ALAVQPVLA
-55 PLVAAYGAAPAL
+55 VWGAAPL
-67 AQEAVSV
+67 HAQEPVVV
-74 RDDVVESVSAQIADA
+74 RDEVVERVTAQMADA
-89 EKQLGAVEG
+89 EKQLGT
-98 LVEERKNDDAALVD
+98 VEEQVEAKKGDDGALVD
-112 IKVKADE
+112 LKVKADE

-127 SVELRPRF
+127 SVELRPRL
-135 NDVKTRLAQL
+135 NDVTARLTQL
-145 GEKPAEGEP
+145 GDKPAEGEA
-154 EEAPAVTEERN
+154 EEAPAVAEERN
-165 RLNAARLE
+165 RLNATRLQV
-173 INTLT
+173 NTLT

-190 LSDTITDLRRQLFTE
+190 LSDKITDLRRQLFTE

-216 VIDDAINVFSAELSD
+216 VVDEAIDAFSTELSD

-257 SLAMALVLLAAEY
+257 SLVMALVLLVAEY

-280 PAESNPAY
+280 PTESDPAY

-325 DIAPIAAA
+325 DIAPIAVA

-342 FVAML
+342 FVSML

-362 RLSNKGARDL
+362 RLSNTGARDL
-372 NFAVLSMAVVNGSD
+372 NFAVLSMAVVNGFD
-386 YVLGAVS
+386 YVLGAIS

-405 KSFISSVVV
+405 KSFVSSVIV
-414 GLIVFVVSFLR
+414 GLVVFVVSFLR
-425 PVLSES
+425 PVLAES
-431 GDPVERGRPW
+431 GDPAARGRPW
-441 PKMVAVLFRVIGIG
+441 PKTLAVSFRVIGIA

-470 LATQIVLTGAVV
+470 LATQIVVTGAVL

-501 GETRVGKFLQR
+501 GETRVGRFLQQ
-512 RFNLK
+512 RFELK
-517 PVGLDQAGI
+517 PVALDQAGI
-526 AAGLAIYVFAL
+526 AAGLSIYLFAIAVGL
-537 SIGIPLILISWGFQ
+537 PLILISWGFQ
-551 PRDLEIWLINI
+551 PRDLEIWLINV

-583 LFSLGLVATRWL
+583 LFTLGLIATRWL
-595 QKWLDGN
+595 QKWIDGN

-724 NWTHRNKLGRIEI
+724 NWTHRNRLGRIEI

-742 YESDPRQVMD
+742 YDSDPRRVME
-752 LLMEIALA
+752 LLMDIALA
-760 HPGLLR
+760 HQGLLR

-771 VLFNGFGASSLD
+771 VIFNGFGLSSLD

-789 IGDVLGALPIRNELR
+789 VGDVLGALPVKNELR
-804 VTILERFRSKG
+804 VMIFERFRAEE
-815 ILMPYPHQ
+815 IMMPYPHQ

-829 DEHARRLFGG
+829 DDEDREIFSGRR
-839 RASVRKQET
+839 AVRTQKPKA
-848 RTDLRDPPDD
+848 DLRDPPDD
-858 DKILP
+858 DKIMP

>member
-1 MPGDF
+1 
-6 CRKTRVMAFFLLAKT
+6 
-21 VTMVRADLRPA
+21 
-32 QGLTLFRNHR
+32 
-42 LFPFALAMVLAFQ
+42 MVLALQ
-55 PLVAAYGAAPAL
+55 PLGGADGVTPAVAQEIAPA
-67 AQEAVSV
+67 
-74 RDDVVESVSAQIADA
+74 RDKIVEHALEQISEA
-89 EKQLGAVEG
+89 EKQIEALQSQVEAH
-98 LVEERKNDDAALVD
+98 RSDDAALID

-119 LIRQLLKI
+119 TIRQLLKI

-135 NDVKTRLAQL
+135 NDVKARLAQL

-154 EEAPAVTEERN
+154 AEAPAVTEERT
-165 RLNAARLE
+165 RLNAVRLE

-190 LSDTITDLRRQLFTE
+190 LSDDITDLRRELFTD

-216 VIDDAINVFSAELSD
+216 VVDDALNAFSAEFND
-231 FNRTVSSWFS
+231 FQRTVSSWFS
-241 FIWKFKRVPL
+241 FIWKYKRVPL
-251 GTAVML
+251 GTAVTL
-257 SLAMALVLLAAEY
+257 SLAMALVLLAGEY

-280 PAESNPAY
+280 PTVSKPAY

-305 LGAFLVASFFF
+305 LAAFLVSSFFF

-362 RLSNKGARDL
+362 RLSDKGARDL

-386 YVLGAVS
+386 YVLGAIS

-405 KSFISSVVV
+405 KSFLSSVVV
-414 GLIVFVVSFLR
+414 GLIVLVVSFLR
-425 PVLSES
+425 PMVAPS
-431 GDPVERGRPW
+431 GDPSERGRAW
-441 PKMVAVLFRVIGIG
+441 PKAVALPLRIIGIG

-470 LATQIVLTGAVV
+470 LATQMVLTGAVV

-501 GETRVGKFLQR
+501 GETRVGRYLQQ
-512 RFNLK
+512 RFALK

-526 AAGLAIYVFAL
+526 AAGLLIYVFAL
-537 SIGIPLILISWGFQ
+537 SIGLPLILISWGFQ
-551 PRDLEIWLINI
+551 PRDLQIWLVNI

-568 GTIRISIFGILGGIL
+568 GSIRISIFGILGGVL
-583 LFSLGLVATRWL
+583 LFALGLVATRWL

-616 VKTGV
+616 IKTGV

-626 GIAGLI
+626 GLAGLI

-671 LLVERPFKVGDWVA
+671 LLAERPFKVGDWVA

-742 YESDPRQVMD
+742 YEADPRRVMD

-771 VLFNGFGASSLD
+771 VMFNGFGASSLD

-789 IGDVLGALPIRNELR
+789 IGDVLGGLPIKNELR
-804 VTILERFRSKG
+804 VTILERFRAEK
-815 ILMPYPHQ
+815 IQMPYPHQ

-829 DEHARRLFGG
+829 DEADRRIFAG
-839 RASVRKQET
+839 RGKGRPGET
-848 RTDLRDPPDD
+848 GDLREPPDD

>member
-1 MPGDF
+1 
-6 CRKTRVMAFFLLAKT
+6 MAFFLLAKT
-21 VTMVRADLRPA
+21 ATMVRADLRPL
-32 QGLTLFRNHR
+32 QGPTLFRNRR
-42 LFPFALAMVLAFQ
+42 LLPFALVLVLAFQ
-55 PLVAAYGAAPAL
+55 PLVAACYALPAF
-67 AQEAVSV
+67 AQEVVPA
-74 RDDVVESVSAQIADA
+74 RDDVVESVSAQIAEA
-89 EKQLGAVEG
+89 EKALGVVEG
-98 LVEERKNDDAALVD
+98 QVEERKNDDAALVD

-135 NDVKTRLAQL
+135 NDVKARLAQL

-165 RLNAARLE
+165 RLNATRLE

-216 VIDDAINVFSAELSD
+216 VLDDAINVFSSELSD

-280 PAESNPAY
+280 PAESNPSY

-405 KSFISSVVV
+405 KSFISSVIV
-414 GLIVFVVSFLR
+414 GLIVFIVSFLR
-425 PVLSES
+425 PVLSDS
-431 GDPVERGRPW
+431 GDPAERGRPW
-441 PKMVAVLFRVIGIG
+441 PKTIAISFRVIGIG

-501 GETRVGKFLQR
+501 GETRVGRFLQR

-742 YESDPRQVMD
+742 YDSDPRQVMD

-829 DEHARRLFGG
+829 DEKDRRLFSG
-839 RASVRKQET
+839 RADARKPGP